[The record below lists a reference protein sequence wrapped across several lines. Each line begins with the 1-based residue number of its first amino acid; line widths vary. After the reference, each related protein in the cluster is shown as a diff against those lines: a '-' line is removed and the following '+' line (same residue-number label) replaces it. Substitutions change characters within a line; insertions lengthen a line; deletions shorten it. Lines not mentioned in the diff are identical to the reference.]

1 MQSVPYRKYKKYLGQ
16 IRKCLICQTDSNG
29 KTRNVWARDKY
40 FKALECKKCGY
51 ISVEP
56 SLTPEGLKIY
66 YQNNMGR
73 RIENIKKMKLRYSQY
88 QIDKDFLEKFIT
100 NGNVLDV
107 GCGGGIFLSRLNK
120 NFNKF
125 GIDLDES
132 SIKFAKKKF
141 NYDFRIEQLGEDT
154 FKKKTFDLIIFR
166 GVIEHIYNPKKI
178 IKRAIGLLKRKGK
191 LFFCATPNGNSFCA
205 DIFREK
211 WNLWHPIQHINIF
224 TVKTLHKLCGE
235 KKFNVL
241 AEDYPYLNTPYEN
254 LEKDY
259 KKITKFLL
267 SKRKKNMK
275 SPAFWGNM
283 LSLILEKK

>member
-16 IRKCLICQTDSNG
+16 IRKCLICQTDSSG

-88 QIDKDFLEKFIT
+88 QIDKDFLEKVIT

-107 GCGGGIFLSRLNK
+107 GCGGGIFLSKLNK

-141 NYDFRIEQLGEDT
+141 NYDFRTEQLGEDT

-178 IKRAIGLLKRKGK
+178 IKRATELLKRKGK

-205 DIFREK
+205 NVFREK

-224 TVKTLHKLCGE
+224 TVKTLHKLCGV
-235 KKFNVL
+235 KKFNIV

-254 LEKDY
+254 VEKDY
-259 KKITKFLL
+259 KKIIKFLL